1 MDSVVA
7 VQEIDVLATIPGE
20 LRAPLKPVFGSVC
33 FGQSDDAVVCA
44 EFSPFSI
51 HRGEVFVIIFRL
63 VLPWE
68 PDFLY
73 EASYHALSAFLGGK
87 ELCQRT
93 IFGGLSHKV
102 GVRTVCRPVYEID
115 IQHGRKE

>member
-73 EASYHALSAFLGGK
+73 EASYHALSALLGSK

-93 IFGGLSHKV
+93 IFGGPFHQV
-102 GVRTVCRPVYEID
+102 GVGTVCRPVYEID
-115 IQHGRKE
+115 IQRGRKE